1 MIQHSLIQGS
11 PQWLA
16 YRAEHHNASDAP
28 AMMGVSSYKTRNQ
41 LLHEMHTGLAAEVD
55 AQTQKRFDDGHRFEA
70 QARSIAEEIVGEEL
84 YPVVGSLD
92 KLSASFD
99 GLTIC
104 DDIAWEHK
112 TLNDSLRAA
121 IRQQGGNANDF
132 LAPMYK
138 IQMEQQLLVSGAE
151 KCLFLATVWNGET
164 LVEQAH
170 CWYKPDLSLRAEIV
184 AGWEQ
189 FEKDLAAYI
198 PPEVIENPTAKVNA
212 SLPAL
217 VVQTRGEVTQSNLP
231 QYEAAA
237 TAFIATINT
246 SLATDEDFV
255 NADVDIKFC
264 QRAEDELEH
273 AKAAIIGQA
282 TTIDQ
287 VVKSIG
293 KVQEEFRQKRLA
305 LSKLVDSKK
314 VQIKEGILAS
324 AKVAYAEHI
333 TALEAEIKPLRLSA
347 AIPDFAGA
355 MKNKRTLS
363 SLKDAVDTLLANVKI
378 STNAMAADYRAKQ
391 QWCRDNAAGHGA
403 LFVDIMPSII
413 VKPMDDFQLVVK
425 TRIADHMAAE
435 KAKEDALRAQI
446 EKQER
451 EKAEV
456 AAAAQLAA
464 DRKADADRAAAQA
477 KADADRQAAAD
488 QVERDRAAAEQAR
501 INAEAQAALDV
512 RLKEES
518 AAEAERQ
525 AAIAAAQPTP
535 VAVETVPEMDLLQPP
550 VPYVEPIPPSLRLGH
565 INERIAPLSINA
577 DGLRQLGFEHAATD
591 KAAKLFNESDFPAM
605 CAAIIAHIIAAQSK
619 HAV

>member
-151 KCLFLATVWNGET
+151 KCLFLATVWDGET
-164 LVEQAH
+164 LVEQVH
-170 CWYKPDLSLRAEIV
+170 CWYTPDLSLRAEIV

-189 FEKDLAAYI
+189 FEKDLAAYV
-198 PPEVIENPTAKVNA
+198 PPEVIEKPTAKVNA

-305 LSKLVDSKK
+305 LSKLVDTKK

-324 AKVAYAEHI
+324 VKVAYTEHI
-333 TALEAEIKPLRLSA
+333 AALEAEIKPLRLSA
-347 AIPDFAGA
+347 AMPDFAGA

-391 QWCRDNAAGHGA
+391 QWCRDNAAGHGS
-403 LFVDIMPSII
+403 LFADIMPSII

-425 TRIADHMAAE
+425 TRIADHLAAE
-435 KAKEDALRAQI
+435 KAKEDALRSQI

-451 EKAEV
+451 EKAEA

-464 DRKADADRAAAQA
+464 DRKADADRAAVQA

-488 QVERDRAAAEQAR
+488 QAERDRAAAEQAR
-501 INAEAQAALDV
+501 VNAEAQAALDA
-512 RLKEES
+512 RLKEERD
-518 AAEAERQ
+518 AEAERQ
-525 AAIAAAQPTP
+525 AAIAASQPAS
-535 VAVETVPEMDLLQPP
+535 VAVEQVPSVDVLESQADAA
-550 VPYVEPIPPSLRLGH
+550 VVPPSLRLGH

-605 CAAIIAHIIAAQSK
+605 CVAIIAHVAAAQSK
-619 HAV
+619 HTA